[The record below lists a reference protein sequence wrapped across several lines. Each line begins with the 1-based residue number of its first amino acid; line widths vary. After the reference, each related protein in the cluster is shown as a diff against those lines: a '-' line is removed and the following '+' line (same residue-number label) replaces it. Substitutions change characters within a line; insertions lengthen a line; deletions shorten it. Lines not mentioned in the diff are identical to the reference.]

1 MSWEIFNVIGT
12 IAFALS
18 GAVIASEEDYDLIG
32 YYALGFITAFG
43 GGAVRNLLI
52 GVPVSTLWSQGT
64 LFALT
69 LILITLIYYMP
80 LHKLLIW
87 KHWNY
92 LFGLLDAIGLAA
104 FAIQGALYAK
114 ELDLPMSAIITSA
127 LLTGVGGGILRDTL
141 AKRQPFVFKY
151 ELYAFWTILT
161 GMIISL
167 KIMNSDIYFYILFV
181 LIVSLRMLSL
191 KYGWHIPKPK
201 RHLTSINH
209 SQEKSPSKSL
219 T

>member
-1 MSWEIFNVIGT
+1 MSWEIFNIIGT

-52 GVPVSTLWSQGT
+52 GVPVYTLWNQGT
-64 LFALT
+64 LFALST
-69 LILITLIYYMP
+69 ILITLIYFMP
-80 LHKLLIW
+80 LNKLLVW

-92 LFGLLDAIGLAA
+92 LFGLLDAFGLAA

-114 ELDLPMSAIITSA
+114 NLGLPMSAIITAA
-127 LLTGVGGGILRDTL
+127 LLTGVGGGILRDAL

-151 ELYAFWTILT
+151 ELYAFWAILT
-161 GMIISL
+161 GIIVGL
-167 KIMNSDIYFYILFV
+167 KIMNNTIYLYILFIV
-181 LIVSLRMLSL
+181 IVSLRMLSL
-191 KYGWHIPKPK
+191 RYDWHIPRPK
-201 RHLTSINH
+201 RQLANTDH
-209 SQEKSPSKSL
+209 SHG
-219 T
+219 